1 MKITSCSSV
10 SEKSVGYY
18 ELLWTHTLFFFPDS
32 DHCSGLKLLPR
43 AGHKSLT
50 LDSSTFREDEQTPV
64 SKWVLPYTLEG
75 GQLKNLTDPDVS
87 RSLCYKVSRQN
98 TLCRGLWAVVY
109 AGAHPRGTHPH
120 TAGQYTSTA
129 LGGSDWAWSPSL
141 LLPACM
147 FQTIKIS
154 FIRTSKCKH

>member
-1 MKITSCSSV
+1 MKITSCSGV

-43 AGHKSLT
+43 AGHRKSNFRFFHFHSRRKNARFKMGSALHLGGRTAEEPDRPWCFPFT
-50 LDSSTFREDEQTPV
+50 L
-64 SKWVLPYTLEG
+64 L
-75 GQLKNLTDPDVS
+75 
-87 RSLCYKVSRQN
+87 QN
-98 TLCRGLWAVVY
+98 TLCRGFWAVVY

-129 LGGSDWAWSPSL
+129 LRGNDWSWGPSL

-147 FQTIKIS
+147 FQSIKIS
-154 FIRTSKCKH
+154 FIWTSKCKH